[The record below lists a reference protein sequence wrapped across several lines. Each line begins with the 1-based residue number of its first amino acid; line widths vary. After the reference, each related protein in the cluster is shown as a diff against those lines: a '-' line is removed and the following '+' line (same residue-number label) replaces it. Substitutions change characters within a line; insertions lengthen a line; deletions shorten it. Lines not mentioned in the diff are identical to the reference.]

1 MLLQD
6 TALHNLLKKLLL
18 GPDGQ
23 NLPSNHNQ
31 SRDDHHL
38 IWHEL
43 EISGKIMLN

>member
-1 MLLQD
+1 MLLQY

-23 NLPSNHNQ
+23 TLPSNHNQ
-31 SRDDHHL
+31 SQDDHHL

-43 EISGKIMLN
+43 EVSGKIVFI